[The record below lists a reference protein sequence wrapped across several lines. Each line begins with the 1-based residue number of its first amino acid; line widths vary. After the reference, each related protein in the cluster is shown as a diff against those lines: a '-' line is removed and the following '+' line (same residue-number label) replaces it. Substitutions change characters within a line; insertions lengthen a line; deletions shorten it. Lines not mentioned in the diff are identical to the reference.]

1 MHTILLKRV
10 KFSNI
15 LSYGNALHE
24 VIFDEDGGLIWV
36 RGSNGAGKSTI
47 IEALTFAFFGKPY
60 RNINIV
66 HLKNTA
72 NPNVKMF
79 VEVEFVRIDSK
90 TTDTYVIERTM
101 NSGGNTSF
109 KITINNVTEPKGA
122 GTTQKKIE
130 EEYLG
135 FNKHIFENI
144 ISLNTI
150 NTKPIIDMEP
160 KEKRKLI
167 EAILTLQIDKL
178 KDINS
183 KELSKALTKFE
194 SATSDVVK
202 YTRDVR
208 ELEAIIEKMK
218 QEREN
223 DLTELRKELKELNVE
238 LVDAE
243 SILRESTDIVADI
256 VKRGKDTK
264 QASDA
269 LGDIDQEI
277 AKLESVKVLIPQYQK
292 DKESLAEAVTAHA
305 KCEDELRKLEANCEG
320 HDPLTINAEIK
331 KHQDTLKQ
339 TETKINK
346 IEFEQ
351 TSQFK
356 KMEDIK
362 KHVADLKAGVPC
374 NTCGKPSTEADV
386 EKIKATYRV
395 EYKAIQTSHTELG
408 GVLTHLKKTVDEIR
422 TTISEYEAKLAQ
434 ANALAQVVT
443 DYRWGEHQRSGFTVS
458 SWKKTVT
465 EKERQINEI
474 GYSDIASIEARIE
487 TLSQKKVE
495 KDALTKKL
503 NDLRIELSAAK
514 EHETADSNIVK
525 GLKTR
530 VDALS
535 KKIAE
540 KSQLSDSDSL
550 SSTIQK
556 LENASK
562 DLITARERVDKYSDR
577 IAIKEFLKGMY
588 GDNGIKKLVLGIFI
602 PNLNNAIAHNLR
614 LFNLPYTIAFDD
626 AMEIKFSSRYGMAEV
641 FDGLSEGQ
649 KRKINFAIAI
659 SFRDF
664 VTKIADFKINLLFLD
679 EVLDISTDME
689 ALQDMIRLVKSK
701 VSEIGNIYLI
711 THRGD
716 AFEEYFDGCV
726 EATNDGRYS
735 TIRQFKMTST
745 ATNY

>member
-1 MHTILLKRV
+1 MHTIILKRV

-24 VIFDEDGGLIWV
+24 VIFDDDGGLIWV

-90 TTDTYVIERTM
+90 TTDTYIIERTM
-101 NSGGNTSF
+101 NSGGATSF
-109 KITINNVTEPKGA
+109 KISINGEGERKGA

-208 ELEAIIEKMK
+208 ELESIIEKMK

-223 DLTELRKELKELNVE
+223 DLTELRKELKELTTE

-256 VKRGKDTK
+256 VKRGKDAK

-277 AKLESVKVLIPQYQK
+277 AKLESIKVLIPQYQK
-292 DKESLAEAVTAHA
+292 DKESLTDSINAHA
-305 KCEDELRKLEANCEG
+305 ICEAELQKLEANCEG
-320 HDPLTINAEIK
+320 HDPIAINSEIK
-331 KHQDTLKQ
+331 KYQENLKQ
-339 TETKINK
+339 TETKIHK

-356 KMEDIK
+356 KLEEIK

-386 EKIKATYRV
+386 EKIKATYRI
-395 EYKAIQTSHTELG
+395 EYKAIQASHAELG
-408 GVLTHLKKTVDEIR
+408 VSIANLKTSADEIR
-422 TTISEYEAKLAQ
+422 TIITDAEAKLVK
-434 ANALAQVVT
+434 ANALAQAVT

-458 SWKKTVT
+458 SWKKSVS
-465 EKERQINEI
+465 EKERQIKEI

-487 TLSQKKVE
+487 ILSQKKVE

-514 EHETADSNIVK
+514 EHETSDSNIVK

-530 VDALS
+530 IDALS
-535 KKIAE
+535 KKITD

-562 DLITARERVDKYSDR
+562 DLLTARERVDKYSDR

-588 GDNGIKKLVLGIFI
+588 GDSGIKKLVLGIFI

-711 THRGD
+711 THRGE

-735 TIRQFKMTST
+735 SIRQFKMTST

>member
-15 LSYGNALHE
+15 LSYGNSQHE

-90 TTDTYVIERTM
+90 TTDTYIIERTM
-101 NSGGNTSF
+101 NSGGATSF
-109 KITINNVTEPKGA
+109 KISINGEGERKGA

-183 KELSKALTKFE
+183 KELSKAQTKFE

-208 ELEAIIEKMK
+208 ELDAIIEKMK

-223 DLTELRKELKELNVE
+223 NLIELRSELKELTTE

-243 SILRESTDIVADI
+243 SILRESTDIVSDI

-264 QASDA
+264 QASDM
-269 LGDIDQEI
+269 LGDVDLEI
-277 AKLESVKVLIPQYQK
+277 SKLESIKVLIPQYQQ
-292 DKESLAEAVTAHA
+292 DKESLADAVNSHA
-305 KCEDELRKLEANCEG
+305 KCEEELRKLEANCDG
-320 HDPLTINAEIK
+320 HDPVLINKEIK
-331 KHQDTLKQ
+331 AHQEKLKEI
-339 TETKINK
+339 ETKINK
-346 IEFEQ
+346 TEFERN
-351 TSQFK
+351 SQFK

-362 KHVADLKAGVPC
+362 KHVADLKVGVPC

-386 EKIKATYRV
+386 EKIKSTYRV
-395 EYKAIQTSHTELG
+395 EYKSIQTSHTELG
-408 GVLTHLKKTVDEIR
+408 GVIDNLKKSIDEIH
-422 TTISEYEAKLAQ
+422 TTISDYEVKLAH
-434 ANALAQVVT
+434 ANALAQAVS

-458 SWKKTVT
+458 SWKKSVA

-487 TLSQKKVE
+487 TLSQKKLE

-514 EHETADSNIVK
+514 ERETADSNVVK

-535 KKIAE
+535 TKIAE
-540 KSQLSDSDSL
+540 KSQISDSDSL
-550 SSTIQK
+550 ASTIQK
-556 LENASK
+556 LDNASK
-562 DLITARERVDKYSDR
+562 DLVTARERVDKYSDR

-588 GDNGIKKLVLGIFI
+588 GDSGIKKLVLGIFI
-602 PNLNNAIAHNLR
+602 PNLNKAIAHNLQ

-664 VTKIADFKINLLFLD
+664 VTTIADFKINLLFLD
-679 EVLDISTDME
+679 EVLDISTDLE

-701 VSEIGNIYLI
+701 VREIGNIYLI

-735 TIRQFKMTST
+735 SLRQFKMTPT
-745 ATNY
+745 AINY